1 MASTKTAKQ
10 TQAISETSEPP
21 KPTHGLAF
29 SSKMLQKHK
38 DIDQNLVDSLAL
50 QRIRN
55 LSWLTF
61 SDDPETADLAMIEAV
76 RLYESLEP
84 QDGIE
89 AMLSAQMVGS
99 HLAVMSLFERANRS
113 KNLDATLKY
122 MKGASQFQGQ
132 FLKQVT
138 MLDKHRGRNPQKVVV
153 EHVNVEAG
161 GQAIVGHVETK
172 ESKS

>member
-1 MASTKTAKQ
+1 MARTKTDKQ
-10 TQAISETSEPP
+10 TQAISETSEPT
-21 KPTHGLAF
+21 KPTQGLAF
-29 SSKMLQKHK
+29 SSKMLQEYKNV
-38 DIDQNLVDSLAL
+38 DQNLVDSLAL
-50 QRIRN
+50 QRIKS
-55 LSWLTF
+55 LSWMTF
-61 SDDPETADLAMIEAV
+61 GDDSVTADVAMIEAV

-113 KNLDATLKY
+113 KNLDAILKY
-122 MKGASQFQGQ
+122 MKGAAQFEGQ
-132 FLKQVT
+132 FLKQVAT
-138 MLDKHRGRNPQKVVV
+138 LDKHRGRNPQKVVV
-153 EHVNVEAG
+153 EHVNIESG

>member
-1 MASTKTAKQ
+1 MTDSKTDKQ
-10 TQAISETSEPP
+10 AREVSNTSEPP

-29 SSKMLQKHK
+29 SSKMLQERKH
-38 DIDQNLVDSLAL
+38 IDQNLVDSLAL
-50 QRIRN
+50 HRIKN

-61 SDDPETADLAMIEAV
+61 GDDPETADLAMIEAV

-99 HLAVMSLFERANRS
+99 HLAVMSLHERANRS
-113 KNLDATLKY
+113 KNLDVTLKY
-122 MKGASQFQGQ
+122 MKGAAQFEGQ
-132 FLKQVT
+132 FLKQVAT
-138 MLDKHRGRNPQKVVV
+138 LDKHRGRNPQKVVV

-172 ESKS
+172 GPKS

>member
-1 MASTKTAKQ
+1 MALTKTDTQ
-10 TQAISETSEPP
+10 TQEVSNSSEPP
-21 KPTHGLAF
+21 TPTHGLAF
-29 SSKMLQKHK
+29 TSQRLQECKH
-38 DIDQNLVDSLAL
+38 IDQNLVDSLAL

-99 HLAVMSLFERANRS
+99 HLAVLSLFERANRS
-113 KNLDATLKY
+113 KNLDAILKY
-122 MKGASQFQGQ
+122 MKGAAQFEGQ
-132 FLKQVT
+132 FLKQVAT
-138 MLDKHRGRNPQKVVV
+138 LDKHRGRNPQKVVV
-153 EHVNVEAG
+153 EHVHVEAG
-161 GQAIVGHVETK
+161 GQAIVGHIETK
-172 ESKS
+172 EPRS

>member
-1 MASTKTAKQ
+1 MARTKTDKQ
-10 TQAISETSEPP
+10 TQEVSNTSETP
-21 KPTHGLAF
+21 KPNHGLAF
-29 SSKMLQKHK
+29 TSQRLQECK
-38 DIDQNLVDSLAL
+38 DIDQNLVDRLAL

-61 SDDPETADLAMIEAV
+61 GEDPVTADVAMIEAV

-89 AMLSAQMVGS
+89 AMLSAHMVGS

-113 KNLDATLKY
+113 KNLDAILKY
-122 MKGASQFQGQ
+122 MKGAAQFEGQ
-132 FLKQVT
+132 FLKQVAT
-138 MLDKHRGRNPQKVVV
+138 LDKHRGRNPQKVVV

-172 ESKS
+172 EPKS